1 MKYASPQVN
10 PNRWLAAV
18 MLDFLEQNTEESKVS
33 LTLAIET
40 VVSYL
45 EPGLV
50 TQAFGP
56 WIDQYMELLAQSESN
71 HSNDCPPCLPADQ
84 LEPLVE
90 SETADE

>member
-1 MKYASPQVN
+1 MKYVSPQVN

-18 MLDFLEQNTEESKVS
+18 MLDFLEQNTEESKVA

-56 WIDQYMELLAQSESN
+56 WIDQYMELLDQPESN
-71 HSNDCPPCLPADQ
+71 HSNDCQQYLPADQ
-84 LEPLVE
+84 LESLVE
-90 SETADE
+90 SEIVDE